1 MNERSRVLDEVYE
14 TANDLFS
21 TGIMNMRRLQAYE
34 AIYQALQV
42 PQYTGEQVKALR
54 SSLQVSQS
62 VFAMYINTSTSTVPA
77 WEAGKKY
84 WRPFMQTFR
93 HNQSKRY

>member
-1 MNERSRVLDEVYE
+1 MPERSRILEGVCE
-14 TANDLFS
+14 TANDPHS
-21 TGIMNMRRLQAYE
+21 AGIMNKRRLQTNE

-42 PQYTGEQVKALR
+42 PKYTEQVKTLR
-54 SSLQVSQS
+54 SRLQVSQS

>member
-1 MNERSRVLDEVYE
+1 MPERSRILEGVYE
-14 TANDLFS
+14 TANDLHS
-21 TGIMNMRRLQAYE
+21 AGIMNKRRLQTYE
-34 AIYQALQV
+34 VIYQTLQV
-42 PQYTGEQVKALR
+42 PKYTEQVKALR

>member
-1 MNERSRVLDEVYE
+1 MNK
-14 TANDLFS
+14 
-21 TGIMNMRRLQAYE
+21 RRLQTYE

-42 PQYTGEQVKALR
+42 PKYTEQVKALR

-77 WEAGKKY
+77 WEAGKKILAALHAN
-84 WRPFMQTFR
+84 F
-93 HNQSKRY
+93 

>member
-1 MNERSRVLDEVYE
+1 MPERSRILEGVYE
-14 TANDLFS
+14 TANDPHS
-21 TGIMNMRRLQAYE
+21 AGIMNKRRLQTYE

-42 PQYTGEQVKALR
+42 PKYTEQVKALR

-84 WRPFMQTFR
+84 WRPFIQTFR